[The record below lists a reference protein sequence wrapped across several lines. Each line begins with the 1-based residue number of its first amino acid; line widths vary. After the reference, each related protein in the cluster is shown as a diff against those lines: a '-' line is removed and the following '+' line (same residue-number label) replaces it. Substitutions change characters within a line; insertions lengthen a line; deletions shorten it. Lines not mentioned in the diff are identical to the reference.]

1 MKKGRITINLD
12 FQKEAEDYASIS
24 KAYTSDHHDFHEGG
38 LDAKRRKMF
47 EGKLGEK
54 VVKHFFDNNDISYVE
69 DNSSHKE
76 ADNFD
81 FIVFLKKNNKQIK
94 VDVKTRTENFHT
106 RTLEMQEQFNK
117 RPKDVYISI
126 RLYRSKPYTGDIIGY
141 CTRKTFFR
149 SIELKTMA
157 IWITMFYLITN

>member
-1 MKKGRITINLD
+1 LKKGKITINLNL
-12 FQKEAEDYASIS
+12 QKEAEAYASIS
-24 KAYTSDHHDFHEGG
+24 KAYTSDRHDFHEGG

-54 VVKHFFDNNDISYVE
+54 VVKQFFDNNDIFYVE

-81 FIVFLKKNNKQIK
+81 FIIFLKKNNQQIK

-106 RTLEMQEQFNK
+106 RTLEMLEQF
-117 RPKDVYISI
+117 DH
-126 RLYRSKPYTGDIIGY
+126 
-141 CTRKTFFR
+141 
-149 SIELKTMA
+149 ELKDINRLTSH
-157 IWITMFYLITN
+157 LKKNEK